1 MSSYYLCYG
10 YFDYLFIGVLLI
22 HSSIS
27 PYINYAVGGD
37 FLSSKQLNYL
47 TISKSGQ
54 HEIVI
59 KKSRFI
65 CSLARTKTVEE
76 AQTFIEQISKKYH
89 DATHNTY
96 AYTLG
101 LNDNQVKAS
110 DNGEPSGTAGIPE
123 LKALQLMKLK
133 DVTAVVTRYFGGI
146 KLGAG
151 GLIRAYSNPVTE
163 AAQNIGVVKCVMQQL
178 IEFTIPYNRLDEVN
192 HYLNENKILIDNQI
206 YTTDVTIQIFLDLD
220 QITQVEEDLINLL
233 SGKVDFKKIDQRFNE
248 IPVTNLNF
256 HEQ

>member
-1 MSSYYLCYG
+1 MSSK
-10 YFDYLFIGVLLI
+10 
-22 HSSIS
+22 
-27 PYINYAVGGD
+27 P
-37 FLSSKQLNYL
+37 LNYL
-47 TISKSGQ
+47 TIGKTGQ
-54 HEIVI
+54 HELII
-59 KKSRFI
+59 KKSKFI
-65 CSLARTKTVEE
+65 CSLARTETVEE
-76 AQTFIEQISKKYH
+76 AQEFIEQVSKKYH

-133 DVTAVVTRYFGGI
+133 NVTTVVTRYFGGI

-151 GLIRAYSNPVTE
+151 GLIRAYSNSVTE

-178 IEFTIPYNRLDEVN
+178 IQFSIPYNRIDEIN
-192 HYLNENKILIDNQI
+192 HYLEENRISIASQE
-206 YTTDVTIQIFLDLD
+206 YTTNVTIQIYLDLD
-220 QITQVEEDLINLL
+220 QIQKVEDSLINLL
-233 SGKVDFKKIDQRFNE
+233 SGKVEFNKLDQRFNE
-248 IPVTNLNF
+248 IPVTDFNF

>member
-1 MSSYYLCYG
+1 MSSK
-10 YFDYLFIGVLLI
+10 
-22 HSSIS
+22 
-27 PYINYAVGGD
+27 P
-37 FLSSKQLNYL
+37 LNYL
-47 TISKSGQ
+47 TIGKTGQ
-54 HEIVI
+54 HELII
-59 KKSRFI
+59 KKSKFI
-65 CSLARTKTVEE
+65 CSLARTETVEE
-76 AQTFIEQISKKYH
+76 AQEFIEQVSKKYH

-133 DVTAVVTRYFGGI
+133 NVTAVVTRYFGGI

-151 GLIRAYSNPVTE
+151 GLIRAYSNSVTE

-178 IEFTIPYNRLDEVN
+178 IQFSIPYNRIDEIN
-192 HYLNENKILIDNQI
+192 HYLEENRISIASQE
-206 YTTDVTIQIFLDLD
+206 YTTNVTIQIYLDLD
-220 QITQVEEDLINLL
+220 QIQKVEDDLINLL
-233 SGKVDFKKIDQRFNE
+233 SGKVEFNKLDQRFNE
-248 IPVTNLNF
+248 IPVTDFNF